1 MHLLPVARILL
12 SNGQDC
18 KCEYLLFGQALRMAY
33 FYMTQMTFYNHS
45 TLLSFPSQNI
55 IAHFSDENDT
65 NLGDERGG
73 LLCQLCPLRSSDPL
87 LRRSLDGARVASV
100 SPVIVS
106 TDSER
111 LGISMCANGAKLS
124 STICRA
130 LW

>member
-1 MHLLPVARILL
+1 MHVLP
-12 SNGQDC
+12 SGQDC
-18 KCEYLLFGQALRMAY
+18 KCEYLDKPQNGILPHY
-33 FYMTQMTFYNHS
+33 TDN
-45 TLLSFPSQNI
+45 LLQPEHIIKFSYPKHT

-65 NLGDERGG
+65 NLGSESGG
-73 LLCQLCPLRSSDPL
+73 LLCQLWLLRSSDPL

-106 TDSER
+106 ADPER